1 MRWNFGLASFAL
13 VVFGLA
19 YQLAEPAAAEKPSVE
34 LTREQVEEIVLRSYQ
49 YVAMFNVNN
58 KFAMDPS
65 NPMNTGGWNRLKANT
80 TLADHTLQAI
90 PRPNNDTLYVGA
102 MLDVRTEP
110 VILEAP
116 AFDSKY
122 VSLMVT
128 GYDHYVSIPMSTR
141 LGDFSKPSR
150 ILFYTKRTAGY
161 TGEPVH
167 GVDKVVEMSG
177 DFLSAVYRIMPH
189 LDDPARLQHNLD
201 AMRAIKIETLSEY
214 RSVDDAGSHF
224 APWVNPSGISTDL
237 DVKRASA
244 EFPEFGQTDFDIF
257 ENNLLEVMQFVFNH
271 TTFEPSDKLD
281 RKLIDVYKPLGVAPG
296 RPYDPTHVADIDG
309 ALFRE
314 VAESTALR
322 QLALMSDPS
331 QLAKAVL
338 NLFLPKGQMTLDLLV
353 FQSVI
358 GPIGQPAVE
367 AIYPP
372 ISAIDGK
379 PMNAMHDYVVR
390 MKRDDLPPAKAFWSV
405 TLYESKNGFFI
416 PNDSKK
422 YSVGENTGFKL
433 DNDGGIVIHIAAK
446 KPADVPDE
454 NWLPINRG
462 DYSIDLIMRVY
473 EPDLERYK
481 SWTPPRAERRN

>member
-1 MRWNFGLASFAL
+1 MRRYLRLVSIVSLVCGLAFH
-13 VVFGLA
+13 LA
-19 YQLAEPAAAEKPSVE
+19 APAAAQKPSGE
-34 LTREQVEEIVLRSYQ
+34 LARDQVEEIVLRSYQ

-58 KFAMDPS
+58 KFALDPN
-65 NPMNTGGWNRLKANT
+65 NPMSTGGWNRVKANT

-90 PRPNNDTLYVGA
+90 ARPNNDTLYVAA
-102 MLDVRTEP
+102 MLDLRTEP
-110 VILEAP
+110 IILEAP

-128 GYDHYVSIPMSTR
+128 GYDHYVNIPMSTR

-161 TGEPVH
+161 TGEPVD

-177 DFLSAVYRIMPH
+177 DFLSAVYRVMPH
-189 LDDPARLQHNLD
+189 VNDPARLQRNLD
-201 AMRAIKIETLSEY
+201 AMRAIKVKTLSEY
-214 RSVDDAGSHF
+214 RSVDDAKTRF
-224 APWVNPSGISTDL
+224 APWASPSGISTDL
-237 DVKRASA
+237 DEKRANA
-244 EFPEFGQTDFDIF
+244 EFPEFGQTDFDVF
-257 ENNLLEVMQFVFNH
+257 ENSLLEVMQFVFNH
-271 TTFEPSDKLD
+271 TTFDPSDELD

-296 RPYDPTHVADIDG
+296 RSYDPTRVADIDG

-314 VAESTALR
+314 VAESTASR
-322 QLALMSDPS
+322 QLAFMIDPDD
-331 QLAKAVL
+331 LAEGIL

-353 FQSVI
+353 FQSVV

-405 TLYESKNGFFI
+405 TLYDTANGFFI
-416 PNDSKK
+416 PNDRKK
-422 YSVGENTGFKL
+422 YSVGENGGFKL
-433 DNDGGIVIHIAAK
+433 DNDGGIAIHIAAK
-446 KPADVPDE
+446 KPDGVPEE

-462 DYSIDLIMRVY
+462 DYGIDLIMRVY

-481 SWTPPRAERRN
+481 SWTPPRAERVN